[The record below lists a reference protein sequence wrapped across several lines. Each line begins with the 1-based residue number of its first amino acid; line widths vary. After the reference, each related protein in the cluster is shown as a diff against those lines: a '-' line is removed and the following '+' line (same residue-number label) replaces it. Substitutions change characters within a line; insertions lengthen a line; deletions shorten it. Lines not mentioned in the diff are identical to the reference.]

1 MQTETITLDR
11 FEAAKLFRKYREHRH
26 NLGKPNPADLEVE
39 RAYKAIAAGKVVIRA
54 LESIRLAGLGADG
67 LPKLA
72 LVRADAE
79 RCWCEMNSA
88 GGAVQSV
95 AEWPRPSR
103 YTNTIPNDRFRF
115 PAGTWPRPARGF
127 RASAVVPLIPPDIRP
142 ARALQNY
149 HILFE
154 AVWHPEPPRD
164 PMLLRRI
171 GKADLWLV
179 LGAWDLT
186 EVERGAMA
194 TRIRS

>member
-1 MQTETITLDR
+1 MQTETIELDR
-11 FEAAKLFRKYREHRH
+11 IEAGRLFRKYREHRH
-26 NLGKPNPADLEVE
+26 NQGKPNPADLEVE

-54 LESIRLAGLGADG
+54 LESVRVAGLGDDH

-72 LVRADAE
+72 LVRADAAKV
-79 RCWCEMNSA
+79 WLEMNTA
-88 GGAVQSV
+88 GGALLSV
-95 AEWPRPSR
+95 AEWPRPPR
-103 YTNTIPNDRFRF
+103 YATTIPDDRFRF
-115 PAGTWPRPARGF
+115 PAGTWPRLQRSF
-127 RASAVVPLIPPDIRP
+127 RASATVPLIPPDIRP

-154 AVWHPEPPRD
+154 AVWRPEPPRD

-186 EVERGAMA
+186 EVERAAMS
-194 TRIRS
+194 TRITS